1 MTVMTTTLPETL
13 LDMGPWGVCIFA
25 TPQAATAMAAELG
38 WDTGEL
44 DRLHLNPSGDAY
56 LFHETQGGR
65 THTQVIRVKPG
76 TADGEFIASDD

>member
-1 MTVMTTTLPETL
+1 
-13 LDMGPWGVCIFA
+13 
-25 TPQAATAMAAELG
+25 MAAELG
-38 WDTGEL
+38 WDIGEL

-76 TADGEFIASDD
+76 TAEGEFVADHD